1 MTSRPPTRVRCRRC
15 GGYVYQAA
23 QHCPHCGGPGPEPGS
38 AWLRR
43 SRWVAIAAMV
53 VVVGAIGMTF
63 ALGYVASWIGGDAEG
78 VAEIFAM
85 LVGLPAFL
93 LLVPVLLAVAGLD
106 YAANRAYRGESIAA
120 SWDVHLDGEDHVVSL
135 PATRISPPDHAWVDG
150 VRVPLA
156 WTPTGVSTA
165 HAALDGGTF
174 GGTLSTGFDRR
185 EAAATVGLGAASVL
199 LGGGVVVAPGALCTL
214 EVAGATV
221 EAIPVEEGERR
232 S

>member
-1 MTSRPPTRVRCRRC
+1 M
-15 GGYVYQAA
+15 
-23 QHCPHCGGPGPEPGS
+23 
-38 AWLRR
+38 
-43 SRWVAIAAMV
+43 
-53 VVVGAIGMTF
+53 
-63 ALGYVASWIGGDAEG
+63 
-78 VAEIFAM
+78 
-85 LVGLPAFL
+85 
-93 LLVPVLLAVAGLD
+93 
-106 YAANRAYRGESIAA
+106 IAA

-135 PATRISPPDHAWVDG
+135 PATRISSPDHAWVDG

-165 HAALDGGTF
+165 RAALDGGTF